1 MFLPERNSF
10 YANIDAR
17 LWDLWWGLA
26 VISRVFFPTWSPWA
40 VSWESSHP
48 FLGSAVI
55 GIKSWSNVQCV
66 VDCLNTAA
74 KGPTQVWQHPERGK
88 CCCRWPV
95 LSLPLP
101 CRPHERHR
109 HSCHVSQVLSLL
121 SWLDFYSH
129 DSGERLMGQKSITNS
144 IALKYLRW
152 V

>member
-109 HSCHVSQVLSLL
+109 HSCHVSQVLRPL

-129 DSGERLMGQKSITNS
+129 YSGERLMGQKSITNS